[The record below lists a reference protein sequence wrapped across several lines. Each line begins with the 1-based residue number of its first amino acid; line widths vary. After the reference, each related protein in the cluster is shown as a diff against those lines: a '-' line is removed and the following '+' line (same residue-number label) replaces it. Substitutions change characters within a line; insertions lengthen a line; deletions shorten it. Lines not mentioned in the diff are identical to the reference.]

1 MLLSPLLLYPDLILE
16 RLLSIF
22 LTHISSQ
29 TLSLEWSRGVGTL
42 RRSAF
47 YLVARVCQQSA
58 FGDRITLA
66 ITQDQFMPPQPLVS
80 NGKDHKEGAN
90 PPLRATCQA
99 KSAPYS
105 IFYWIMAKVVGKVA
119 P

>member
-1 MLLSPLLLYPDLILE
+1 M
-16 RLLSIF
+16 
-22 LTHISSQ
+22 
-29 TLSLEWSRGVGTL
+29 

-58 FGDRITLA
+58 IGDRITLA
-66 ITQDQFMPPQPLVS
+66 ITQDQFMPPQPLVG
-80 NGKDHKEGAN
+80 NAKDHKEGAN
-90 PPLRATCQA
+90 PPLRAICQA

-105 IFYWIMAKVVGKVA
+105 IFILDHGLGGRQGGEGC